1 MASTGFR
8 HQSIFVNAQRLED
21 RSKEPPSKE
30 ELLLEIEQLRQE
42 LQEMKAEKMQLDI
55 LLEAA
60 CARADAVEALLH
72 ESHQQ
77 LQAEIAE
84 RERAQAAMKEAQAEL
99 QSVQATVSTDKAD
112 MEMILETM
120 REHGDFLE
128 NLLHD
133 QCIRDPVTG
142 LFNRRYLKEFL
153 TREIERST
161 QAQQSLGIIMLDIDY
176 FKRFNDTFG
185 HDAGDLVLQE
195 LSLFLQR
202 CVHNS
207 EIVCRYGGEEFVL
220 VLPESSLEDAYQRA
234 EQLRQGV
241 KQLNVKY
248 NGQSLD
254 VITVSLGVACF
265 PEHGK
270 TGGEA
275 IQAADVALYRAKAK
289 GRDRVISA
297 RSRF

>member
-1 MASTGFR
+1 MASTGFQ
-8 HQSIFVNAQRLED
+8 HQSIFVNAQRLEN

-30 ELLLEIEQLRQE
+30 EILLEIEQLRQE
-42 LQEMKAEKMQLDI
+42 LQEIKAEKMQLDI

-60 CARADAVEALLH
+60 CARADAVEVLLH

-84 RERAQAAMKEAQAEL
+84 RERAQAAMKAAQAEL
-99 QSVQATVSTDKAD
+99 QSVQANVSRDKAD
-112 MEMILETM
+112 MELILETM
-120 REHGDFLE
+120 REHGDLVE
-128 NLLHD
+128 NFLHD

-142 LFNRRYLKEFL
+142 LFNRRYLTEFL
-153 TREIERST
+153 MREIEYST
-161 QAQQSLGIIMLDIDY
+161 QVQQPLSCIMLDIDY

-202 CVHNS
+202 YVYNS
-207 EIVCRYGGEEFVL
+207 EIVCRYGGEEFIL
-220 VLPESSLEDAYQRA
+220 VLPESSLEEACQRA

-254 VITVSLGVACF
+254 IITVSLGVACF

-270 TGGEA
+270 TGAEV

-289 GRDRVISA
+289 GRDRVASA

>member
-1 MASTGFR
+1 MASTGFP
-8 HQSIFVNAQRLED
+8 HQSIFVNAQKLEY
-21 RSKEPPSKE
+21 RSTQPATRED
-30 ELLLEIEQLRQE
+30 LLLEIEQLRQE
-42 LQEMKAEKMQLDI
+42 LQEIKAEKMELDI

-60 CARADAVEALLH
+60 CARADAVEVLLH

-77 LQAEIAE
+77 LQAEISE
-84 RERAQAAMKEAQAEL
+84 RERAQAAMKAAQAEL
-99 QSVQATVSTDKAD
+99 QSLQATVSTDKAD

-120 REHGDFLE
+120 REHGDLME

-153 TREIERST
+153 IGEIEHST
-161 QAQQSLGIIMLDIDY
+161 QVQQPLSCIILDIDY
-176 FKRFNDTFG
+176 FKHFNDTFG

-202 CVHNS
+202 CIHNS

-220 VLPESSLEDAYQRA
+220 VLPESSLADAYQRA
-234 EQLRQGV
+234 EHLRQGV

-254 VITVSLGVACF
+254 MITVSLGIACF

-270 TGGEA
+270 TGAEV

-289 GRDRVISA
+289 GRDRIISA